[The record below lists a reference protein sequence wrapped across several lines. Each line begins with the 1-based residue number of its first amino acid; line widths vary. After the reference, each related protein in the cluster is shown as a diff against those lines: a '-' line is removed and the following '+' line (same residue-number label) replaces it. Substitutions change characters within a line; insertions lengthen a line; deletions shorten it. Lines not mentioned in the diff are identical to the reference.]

1 MFGMMADICIDACID
16 VVKMLPFLY
25 VAFILIEALEHY
37 STDFTEQIL
46 KKVGK
51 AGPVVGALAGCI
63 PQCGFSVM
71 AANLYAGGIISTGTL
86 LAVFIATSDEAILI
100 MLGNPGCTGKVLPLL
115 GIKIVFA
122 VVVGYITD
130 IFLSRYV
137 TVHKESGGLC
147 EHCGCH
153 KSGSGILKSAW
164 NHTVKV
170 TIYLFL
176 FTVVLNLCI
185 EVMGIQKLSEVLLGN
200 SLIQPAIAALIGLIP
215 NCAASV
221 MLTQLYLNEAIS
233 FASVISGLCSGA
245 GIGLVVLFRMN
256 KNKYENLKI
265 LGLLYAFAVAAGV
278 ILEVI

>member
-1 MFGMMADICIDACID
+1 M
-16 VVKMLPFLY
+16 
-25 VAFILIEALEHY
+25 
-37 STDFTEQIL
+37 
-46 KKVGK
+46 
-51 AGPVVGALAGCI
+51 
-63 PQCGFSVM
+63 
-71 AANLYAGGIISTGTL
+71 
-86 LAVFIATSDEAILI
+86 
-100 MLGNPGCTGKVLPLL
+100 
-115 GIKIVFA
+115 
-122 VVVGYITD
+122 
-130 IFLSRYV
+130 
-137 TVHKESGGLC
+137 
-147 EHCGCH
+147 
-153 KSGSGILKSAW
+153 
-164 NHTVKV
+164 KV

-265 LGLLYAFAVAAGV
+265 LGLLYCFAVAAGV

>member
-1 MFGMMADICIDACID
+1 M
-16 VVKMLPFLY
+16 
-25 VAFILIEALEHY
+25 
-37 STDFTEQIL
+37 
-46 KKVGK
+46 
-51 AGPVVGALAGCI
+51 
-63 PQCGFSVM
+63 
-71 AANLYAGGIISTGTL
+71 
-86 LAVFIATSDEAILI
+86 
-100 MLGNPGCTGKVLPLL
+100 
-115 GIKIVFA
+115 
-122 VVVGYITD
+122 
-130 IFLSRYV
+130 
-137 TVHKESGGLC
+137 
-147 EHCGCH
+147 
-153 KSGSGILKSAW
+153 KSAW

-176 FTVVLNLCI
+176 FTAALNLCI

-200 SLIQPAIAALIGLIP
+200 SLLQPAIAALIGLIP

-265 LGLLYAFAVAAGV
+265 LGLLYCFAVAAGV